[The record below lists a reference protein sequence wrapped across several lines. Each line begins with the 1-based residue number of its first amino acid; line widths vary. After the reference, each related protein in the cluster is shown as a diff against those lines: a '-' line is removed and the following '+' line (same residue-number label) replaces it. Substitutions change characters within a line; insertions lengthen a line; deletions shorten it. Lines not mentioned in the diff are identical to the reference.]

1 MSYAVKFI
9 ADDLGVAPVVVPA
22 GNGEL
27 QRPEHTVID
36 LHTDI
41 ITSSALKPY

>member
-1 MSYAVKFI
+1 MSYVVKFI

-27 QRPEHTVID
+27 QRPEQTVID
-36 LHTDI
+36 LQRQT
-41 ITSSALKPY
+41 